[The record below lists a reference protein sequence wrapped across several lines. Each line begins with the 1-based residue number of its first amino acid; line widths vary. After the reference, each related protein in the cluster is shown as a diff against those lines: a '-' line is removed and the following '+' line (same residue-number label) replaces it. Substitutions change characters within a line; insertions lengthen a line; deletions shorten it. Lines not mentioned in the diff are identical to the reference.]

1 MTDQEATMYQ
11 IIGAICEANAP
22 IVFKGALITK
32 LILAEHD
39 YTVLERKTRDI
50 DANWIGTPPPMGEIE
65 NTINHALKGLNGRFH
80 AEAHREYG
88 ERMSAGLYII
98 ENATG
103 ENVVSMDIDVRPICG
118 SRVYHYGEV
127 AIKGVLVNEILA
139 DKITVMSGM
148 KLFRRLKDFVD
159 VYALTHC
166 VKVKTTDIYEVISN
180 KCLELGEFTE
190 LFTRCNDVEHAYD
203 MLKGVERKPPF
214 EDVYP
219 YITAFVRPFA
229 QRNTTPRAWNSDKQ
243 AWDDLTRM
251 VDPRSSVLDQLREAE
266 QEAPDRPTYPPEKT
280 KHIDELE
287 R

>member
-1 MTDQEATMYQ
+1 MTDQETTMYQ

-32 LILAEHD
+32 LILAEYD

-65 NTINHALKGLNGRFH
+65 NIINHALKGLDGRFH
-80 AEAHREYG
+80 AKAHREYG
-88 ERMSAGLYII
+88 ERISAGLYII
-98 ENATG
+98 DNATG

-118 SRVYHYGEV
+118 STMYHYGEV
-127 AIKGVLVNEILA
+127 AIKGVLVNEILS

-180 KCLELGEFTE
+180 KRLELGNFTE
-190 LFTRCNDVEHAYD
+190 FLTRRADVEHAYNK
-203 MLKGVERKPPF
+203 LQGVDGKPTF
-214 EDVYP
+214 DEVYS
-219 YITAFVRPFA
+219 YLTRFIHPFA
-229 QRNTTPRAWNSDKQ
+229 QKDEKPRIWNSGKQ
-243 AWDDLTRM
+243 DWDDVSRVIERPASPRQKTRYK
-251 VDPRSSVLDQLREAE
+251 DE
-266 QEAPDRPTYPPEKT
+266 PE
-280 KHIDELE
+280 